1 MGLFYIFA
9 ICERYLMIYMD
20 GKSAMGTGIK
30 GGASDAILRELM
42 YSSPEAVDP
51 EEHIIATYFV
61 EGSKPLEKIAEE
73 IAIECSTG
81 TWTPVGYETLE
92 VRERYGAKILRIMG
106 TGGSGFIE
114 IAYNASNYDPEIGG
128 IANLLSDIAGN
139 LFDMNIVDKVKLMDI
154 WLPSHWARAHPG
166 PKFGIEGVR
175 ELAGAEDG
183 RPLIGAIMKPN
194 LGLDTRTYAKLAYE
208 TALGGLDFIKDDEAL
223 VNPKYCPLF
232 DRLSAVMEALDKARQ
247 ETGKKVLYALNI
259 THRADEILE
268 LADRAIE
275 GGANHLMVCMT
286 YEGYGAIQA
295 LAEDPSINVPIHVH
309 RCGHGAFTR
318 DPKHGI
324 ESALMSKLA
333 RICGADEL
341 HVGSRTGKFIFD
353 ALDARKCIAA
363 MKAPWEGFK
372 RTLPVIAAGI
382 SPANLGANFEV
393 AGRDAL
399 FLAGGGIHGHP
410 DGSTAG
416 AKAMMQAAR
425 ALIEGRPL
433 EEAAKSHREL
443 ARALEWGGRPSA

>member
-1 MGLFYIFA
+1 MA
-9 ICERYLMIYMD
+9 E
-20 GKSAMGTGIK
+20 A
-30 GGASDAILRELM
+30 GGRLEVSEEILRELM
-42 YSSPEAVDP
+42 YSNPEAIDP
-51 EEHIIATYFV
+51 EEHIIAIYSI
-61 EGSKPLEKIAEE
+61 EGTRPLQRIAEE

-92 VRERYGAKILRIMG
+92 VRGKYGAKILRIMG
-106 TGGSGFIE
+106 SEGSGFIE
-114 IAYNASNYDPEIGG
+114 IAYNASNYDPETGG

-139 LFDMNIVDKVKLMDI
+139 LFDMNIVDRVKLVDMR
-154 WLPSHWARAHPG
+154 LPSYWARAHPG
-166 PKFGIEGVR
+166 PKFGIEGLR
-175 ELAGAEDG
+175 GLADAEDG
-183 RPLIGAIMKPN
+183 RPLIGTIMKPN
-194 LGLDTRTYAKLAYE
+194 LGLDTKTYAKLAYE

-232 DRLSAVMEALDKARQ
+232 DRLSAVMEALDRAER

-259 THRADEILE
+259 THRADRILE

-286 YEGYGAIQA
+286 YVGYGGIQA

-341 HVGSRTGKFIFD
+341 HVGSKTGKFVFD
-353 ALDARKCIAA
+353 ALDARKCIVA
-363 MKAPWEGFK
+363 MRGPWDGFK

-382 SPANLGANFEV
+382 SPINLGTNLEV
-393 AGRDAL
+393 AGRDTL

-425 ALIEGRPL
+425 ALMEGRPL
-433 EEAAKSHREL
+433 EEEAKSQGEL

>member
-1 MGLFYIFA
+1 
-9 ICERYLMIYMD
+9 MD

-286 YEGYGAIQA
+286 YAGYGAIQA

>member
-1 MGLFYIFA
+1 
-9 ICERYLMIYMD
+9 MD
-20 GKSAMGTGIK
+20 GTAAEAGPMKSLA
-30 GGASDAILRELM
+30 GGRVSDESLRELM
-42 YSSPEAVDP
+42 YCNPEGIDP
-51 EEHIIATYFV
+51 EEYIIAIYSV
-61 EGSKPLEKIAEE
+61 EGSRPLQRIAEE

-92 VRERYGAKILRIMG
+92 VRGKYGAKILRIAG
-106 TGGSGFIE
+106 ADGSGLIE
-114 IAYNASNYDPEIGG
+114 MAYNASNYDPEIGG

-139 LFDMNIVDKVKLMDI
+139 LFDMNVVDKVRLVDI
-154 WLPSHWARAHPG
+154 RLPRNWAGAYPG

-175 ELAGAEDG
+175 ELAGAEGD
-183 RPLIGAIMKPN
+183 RPLIGTIMKPN
-194 LGLDTRTYAKLAYE
+194 LGLDTKTYAKLAYE

-247 ETGKKVLYALNI
+247 ETGKRVLYALNI
-259 THRADEILE
+259 THRADGILE

-286 YEGYGAIQA
+286 YAGYGAIQA

-341 HVGSRTGKFIFD
+341 HVGSKTGKFVFD

-363 MKAPWEGFK
+363 MRGPLYGFR
-372 RTLPVIAAGI
+372 RTLPVMAAGI
-382 SPANLGANFEV
+382 SPANLGENLEV
-393 AGRDAL
+393 AGNDAL
-399 FLAGGGIHGHP
+399 FLAGGGVHGHP

-425 ALIEGRPL
+425 ALMEGVPL
-433 EEAAKSHREL
+433 EEAAKCNREL

>member
-286 YEGYGAIQA
+286 YAGYGAIQA

>member
-1 MGLFYIFA
+1 MGGAGA
-9 ICERYLMIYMD
+9 I
-20 GKSAMGTGIK
+20 GGSMGTGIK

-42 YSSPEAVDP
+42 YSSLEAVDP

-92 VRERYGAKILRIMG
+92 VRGRYGAKILRIMG

-154 WLPSHWARAHPG
+154 WLPGHWAGAHPG

-286 YEGYGAIQA
+286 YAGYGAIQA

>member
-1 MGLFYIFA
+1 
-9 ICERYLMIYMD
+9 MIYMD

-286 YEGYGAIQA
+286 YAGYGAIQA

>member
-1 MGLFYIFA
+1 L
-9 ICERYLMIYMD
+9 R
-20 GKSAMGTGIK
+20 
-30 GGASDAILRELM
+30 ASDETLRELM
-42 YSSPEAVDP
+42 YANPEAIDP
-51 EEHIIATYFV
+51 EEHIIAVYSV
-61 EGSKPLEKIAEE
+61 EGPHPLQRIADE

-92 VRERYGAKILRIMG
+92 VRGKYGAKILRIMG
-106 TGGSGFIE
+106 SGGSGFVE

-139 LFDMNIVDKVKLMDI
+139 LFDMNIVDKVKLVDI
-154 WLPSHWARAHPG
+154 RLPSHWARAHPG

-175 ELAGAEDG
+175 ELAGAEGG
-183 RPLIGAIMKPN
+183 RPLIGTIMKPN
-194 LGLDTRTYAKLAYE
+194 LGLDTKAYAKLAYE

-232 DRLSAVMEALDKARQ
+232 DRLSAVMEALDRARE

-259 THRADEILE
+259 THRADGILE

-275 GGANHLMVCMT
+275 GGANHLMVCVT
-286 YEGYGAIQA
+286 YAGYGAIQA

-333 RICGADEL
+333 RMCGADEL
-341 HVGSRTGKFIFD
+341 HVGSKTGKFVFD
-353 ALDARKCIAA
+353 ALDARKCITA
-363 MKAPWEGFK
+363 MRGPLHGFK
-372 RTLPVIAAGI
+372 RTLPVIAAGV
-382 SPANLGANFEV
+382 SPANLRENLEV

-399 FLAGGGIHGHP
+399 FLAGGGVHGHP

-416 AKAMMQAAR
+416 ARAMMQAAE
-425 ALIEGRPL
+425 ALVKGISL